1 MHASYYS
8 FALLMLAGEA
18 LAEACQ
24 VTTRPLSEQIPNVE
38 RQSCYEHQGM
48 PADSIA
54 WSCSNE
60 QEQMHDVKK
69 TRVPACPQ
77 GHVARC
83 SAALTQASLANH
95 NAAGEGDEQTLRIP
109 DDARLVTYYYAL
121 DEVEQVRKECE
132 TSGGTW
138 TP

>member
-1 MHASYYS
+1 MHPSYYS
-8 FALLMLAGEA
+8 FAMLLLAGDA

-24 VTTRPLSEQIPNVE
+24 VSTRPLSDQVPNVE
-38 RQSCYEHQGM
+38 QQSCYEHQGM
-48 PADSIA
+48 PADSLA

-60 QEQMHDVKK
+60 QEQMLEVRK
-69 TRVPACPQ
+69 TRVPACPP

-83 SAALTQASLANH
+83 SATLTQASLANH
-95 NAAGEGDEQTLRIP
+95 NATGHDEEQSLRIP
-109 DDARLVTYYYAL
+109 DDAKLVTYYYAL
-121 DEVEQVRKECE
+121 DNVEQARKDCE